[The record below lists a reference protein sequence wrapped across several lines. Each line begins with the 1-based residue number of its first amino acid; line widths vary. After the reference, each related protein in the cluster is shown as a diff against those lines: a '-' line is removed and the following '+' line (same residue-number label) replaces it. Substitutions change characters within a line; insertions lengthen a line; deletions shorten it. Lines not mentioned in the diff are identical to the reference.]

1 MSIVDID
8 AEQNNQSF
16 AVDSQSNNY
25 FLVGR
30 GGEKSILLNETSGN
44 SYAFSN
50 VPTLPSVHY
59 LFKNNK
65 IHFNGI
71 FSYEINEFFQCSI
84 DNTRTLYSIRDLKF
98 AKACGGGTELI
109 PFFGYALRIVV
120 EAPIELGTD
129 TKTAEDDDQQQKQFG
144 SGKTEKEAEIIFEK
158 DSEEAQAETFK
169 DEPFFEF
176 VKAIV
181 SNFLDL
187 GTERFRHGRRFTGGE
202 AAAHGG
208 NKRAKFCAKLRLKV
222 GKGWRLEEHLFEELA
237 NNNTGEVLRIFQ
249 VPIAEDDDQSE
260 EGKLVLIDVFILRC
274 ARDEMGPIPTDLN
287 ALFAPDKFDCQVIAV
302 EKPSEKIAKYI

>member
-1 MSIVDID
+1 HFKWYKMSIIDID
-8 AEQNNQSF
+8 AEQNNHSF

-30 GGEKSILLNETSGN
+30 GGDKSILLNETSGN

-71 FSYEINEFFQCSI
+71 FSYEIHEFFQCSI
-84 DNTRTLYSIRDLKF
+84 DNARTLYSIRDLKEF

-129 TKTAEDDDQQQKQFG
+129 TKTEEDDGQQQKQWGECATFG

-158 DSEEAQAETFK
+158 NSQEAPAETFR

-181 SNFLDL
+181 SNFLDW
-187 GTERFRHGRRFTGGE
+187 GTERFRHGRRFAG
-202 AAAHGG
+202 
-208 NKRAKFCAKLRLKV
+208 
-222 GKGWRLEEHLFEELA
+222 
-237 NNNTGEVLRIFQ
+237 
-249 VPIAEDDDQSE
+249 
-260 EGKLVLIDVFILRC
+260 
-274 ARDEMGPIPTDLN
+274 
-287 ALFAPDKFDCQVIAV
+287 
-302 EKPSEKIAKYI
+302 